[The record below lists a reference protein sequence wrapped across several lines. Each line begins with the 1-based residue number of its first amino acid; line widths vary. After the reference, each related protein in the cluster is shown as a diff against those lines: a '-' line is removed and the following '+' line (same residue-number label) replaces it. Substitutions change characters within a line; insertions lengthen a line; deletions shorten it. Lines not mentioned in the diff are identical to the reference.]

1 MSVVAAR
8 VYKDKIVMAAD
19 SIIVR
24 GWSKRT
30 DHDIVKINEINGMIV
45 AETASKAVA
54 EATLDAAFV
63 KEMLLAVAKNWNGA
77 STDKVSLSA
86 LLPADKQATLDSA
99 FAAATKELLA
109 AGVEIAYSKGVK
121 SGFKIGPKEGGYY
134 ISFAD
139 EDFDA
144 LLGEYLREKV
154 STLLYKA

>member
-1 MSVVAAR
+1 VA
-8 VYKDKIVMAAD
+8 KLK
-19 SIIVR
+19 S
-24 GWSKRT
+24 
-30 DHDIVKINEINGMIV
+30 EINGMIV

-63 KEMLLAVAKNWNGA
+63 KDMLLAVAKNWNGA

-86 LLPADKQATLDSA
+86 LLPADKQATLDKA
-99 FAAATKELLA
+99 FAASTKELLE
-109 AGVEIAYSKGVK
+109 AGVEVAYSKGVK

-144 LLGEYLREKV
+144 LLGEYLRDKV